1 MEWLSQLQG
10 QVIGLDT
17 APIIYLIEHFETIA
31 FGEGRTIAV
40 WNMGIRSLLG
50 M

>member
-17 APIIYLIEHFETIA
+17 APIIYLIEHFETIV
-31 FGEGRTIAV
+31 FG
-40 WNMGIRSLLG
+40 M
-50 M
+50 